1 MDDTSCGGTTPD
13 AHLVADLWDDAFR
26 GLADVF
32 AGRVVDADAALE
44 ALQKRRK
51 LIFVS
56 SSYAAT
62 HNLDINIKCKP
73 SKS

>member
-1 MDDTSCGGTTPD
+1 LAS
-13 AHLVADLWDDAFR
+13 DLWDDAIR
-26 GLADVF
+26 GLADVY

-56 SSYAAT
+56 SAYAAT